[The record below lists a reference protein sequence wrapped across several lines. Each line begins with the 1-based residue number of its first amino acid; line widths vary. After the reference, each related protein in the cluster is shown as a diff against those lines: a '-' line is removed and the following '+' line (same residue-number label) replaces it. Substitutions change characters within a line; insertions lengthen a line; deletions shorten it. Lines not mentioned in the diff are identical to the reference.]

1 MIKVNGRVFQWEEGM
16 TVERL
21 IHLKRF
27 IYPRKI
33 VRINEKIIAEE
44 EYGSTVIHDE
54 DDVKVIHLMAG
65 G

>member
-1 MIKVNGRVFQWEEGM
+1 MIKVNGRVSDWEEGL
-16 TVERL
+16 TVEKV
-21 IHLKRF
+21 IQLKRF

-44 EYGSTVIHDE
+44 EYASTVIHDE
-54 DDVKVIHLMAG
+54 DDVKIIHLMAG

>member
-1 MIKVNGRVFQWEEGM
+1 MIKVNGKVSHWESGM

-21 IHLKRF
+21 IQLKRF
-27 IYPRKI
+27 VYPRKI
-33 VRINEKIIAEE
+33 VRINEHLISEE
-44 EYGSTVIHDE
+44 EYASTVIHDE